1 MKERCLIWRED
12 DGEESREAALVRRG
26 DRLCIEEISRGPL
39 TRAMFGASP
48 YGRRIVIEG
57 EFAPAVLA
65 HALYAD
71 STQDLEVVLRQFFQ
85 VGGGRRSVCLRGL
98 HKGRGCLQACLL
110 APVPLA
116 ADTKGPL
123 SGSLLES
130 VVRRTGFE
138 PVTF

>member
-71 STQDLEVVLRQFFQ
+71 SKTSRWCSGNSFRW
-85 VGGGRRSVCLRGL
+85 G
-98 HKGRGCLQACLL
+98 
-110 APVPLA
+110 A
-116 ADTKGPL
+116 A
-123 SGSLLES
+123 GSLTL
-130 VVRRTGFE
+130 RTRLIGR
-138 PVTF
+138 TFRMFTRPTQRTRLPSGLPASPGAISCRYKRTPFRGPC

>member
-12 DGEESREAALVRRG
+12 DGEESREAVLVRRG

-85 VGGGRRSVCLRGL
+85 VGGGRLVDIEDALDRENVPYVYAAYTKDEVAFRP
-98 HKGRGCLQACLL
+98 AC
-110 APVPLA
+110 
-116 ADTKGPL
+116 
-123 SGSLLES
+123 
-130 VVRRTGFE
+130 
-138 PVTF
+138 

>member
-26 DRLCIEEISRGPL
+26 DRLCIEEMSRGPL

-71 STQDLEVVLRQFFQ
+71 STPRPRGGAPAILS
-85 VGGGRRSVCLRGL
+85 GGGR
-98 HKGRGCLQACLL
+98 QA
-110 APVPLA
+110 
-116 ADTKGPL
+116 
-123 SGSLLES
+123 
-130 VVRRTGFE
+130 RRH
-138 PVTF
+138 

>member
-26 DRLCIEEISRGPL
+26 DRLCIEEMSRGPL

-85 VGGGRRSVCLRGL
+85 VRGGRLVDIEDALDREN
-98 HKGRGCLQACLL
+98 
-110 APVPLA
+110 VPYVYA
-116 ADTKGPL
+116 AYTKGEVAFRPAC
-123 SGSLLES
+123 
-130 VVRRTGFE
+130 
-138 PVTF
+138 